1 MQILEIGYHSLLR
14 QDASVSH
21 AAGLPGRL
29 LLLTTEPMRIQAA
42 DICLQA
48 ESGDAVILSAQTPLH
63 ISPAADDLLYDWIL
77 FDAGSDSSFYSAL
90 QIPENTLL
98 RFGDTVFLSVLLE
111 QLCAEFYAAAPKRSE
126 MIECLMKALLIRIA
140 ETGGPIGSQQSAANT
155 DPHYAE
161 LVRLREKIYAN
172 PQEKWSVEMLSSEL
186 NMSRSYFQLIYRET
200 FGMTCI
206 ADVINCKMNRA
217 RELLTS
223 TSYTIS
229 HIAQLC
235 GYDNEEH
242 FMRQFKKNNGVTPTA
257 FRRKHSDLQ
266 SASL

>member
-1 MQILEIGYHSLLR
+1 MQITEIGWRSLLMQGEHVR
-14 QDASVSH
+14 
-21 AAGLPGRL
+21 LPEGAEHTM
-29 LLLTTEPMRIQAA
+29 LLTLHAPA
-42 DICLQA
+42 DITLGTQTVSA
-48 ESGDAVILSAQTPLH
+48 EAGDAVLLREKTPLC
-63 ISPAADDLLYDWIL
+63 ISVPHDDLLYDFVC
-77 FDAGSDSSFYSAL
+77 FDADTDSRFYQAL
-90 QIPENTLL
+90 GIPEN
-98 RFGDTVFLSVLLE
+98 VLLHACDQKYLTVLTE
-111 QLCAEFYAAAPKRSE
+111 QLCAEYYGNSQRRSD
-126 MIECLMKALLIRIA
+126 MLDCLLRALLIWLS
-140 ETGGPIGSQQSAANT
+140 ETGGTVSAKAASST

-172 PQEKWSVEMLSSEL
+172 PQEKWTVEMLCSEV

-217 RELLTS
+217 RDLLTS

-242 FMRQFKKNNGVTPTA
+242 FMRQFKKNNGVTPTVY
-257 FRRKHSDLQ
+257 RREHRE
-266 SASL
+266 

>member
-1 MQILEIGYHSLLR
+1 MQISEIGYHTLLTAG
-14 QDASVSH
+14 DAVTVPD
-21 AAGLPGRL
+21 GMPETL
-29 LLLTTEPMRIQAA
+29 LLLMHAPMELRVSG
-42 DICLQA
+42 A
-48 ESGDAVILSAQTPLH
+48 EMRAEAGDALMVTPQTPLKLT
-63 ISPAADDLLYDWIL
+63 PAEDDLFYD
-77 FDAGSDSSFYSAL
+77 FAVFSAGADESFIRAL

-98 RFGDTVFLSVLLE
+98 RFSDTQFMTVLLE
-111 QLCAEFYAAAPKRSE
+111 QLCAEYYGASPKRSD
-126 MIECLMKALLIRIA
+126 MMDCLMKALLIRIA
-140 ETGGPIGSQQSAANT
+140 ETGGPIVTQNAASNS

-172 PQEKWSVEMLSSEL
+172 PQEKWSVEMLCSEV

-217 RELLTS
+217 RDLLTA

-242 FMRQFKKNNGVTPTA
+242 FMRQFKKNNGVTPTVY
-257 FRRKHSDLQ
+257 RREHRE
-266 SASL
+266 

>member
-1 MQILEIGYHSLLR
+1 MQILEIGYQSLLLR
-14 QDASVSH
+14 EDAVQYPE
-21 AAGLPGRL
+21 GLSGKL
-29 LLLTTEPMRIQAA
+29 LLMTAEPMTLRVGAQQ
-42 DICLQA
+42 LFA
-48 ESGDAVILSAQTPLH
+48 ETGDAVILAAHTPLEFA
-63 ISPAADDLLYDWIL
+63 PAAQDLLYDWML
-77 FDAGSDSSFYSAL
+77 FDTGSDSNFYQAL

-98 RFGDTVFLSVLLE
+98 RFGDTVFLSVLMQ
-111 QLCAEFYAAAPKRSE
+111 QLCAEFYAASAKRSD
-126 MIECLMKALLIRIA
+126 MLDCLTKALLIRIA
-140 ETGGPIGSQQSAANT
+140 ETGGPISAQQAAANN

-172 PQEKWSVEMLSSEL
+172 PQEKWSVEMLCSEV

-217 RELLTS
+217 RDLLTS
-223 TSYTIS
+223 TDYTIS

-242 FMRQFKKNNGVTPTA
+242 FMRQFKKNNGVTPTV
-257 FRRKHSDLQ
+257 FRREHRNG
-266 SASL
+266 

>member
-1 MQILEIGYHSLLR
+1 MHIAEIGYHSLLR
-14 QDASVSH
+14 AGESVRH
-21 AAGLPGRL
+21 ENGLDGTL
-29 LLLTTEPMRIQAA
+29 LLLTRAPMQIQLGMQTM
-42 DICLQA
+42 DA
-48 ESGDAVILSAQTPLH
+48 EAGDAVLIAPQTRFRYT
-63 ISPAADDLLYDWIL
+63 PAGSDLLYDWVL
-77 FDAGSDSSFYSAL
+77 FSFGSDTQFYQAL

-98 RFGDTVFLSVLLE
+98 RFGDTDFLTVLLQ
-111 QLCAEFYAAAPKRSE
+111 QLCAEYYASNPRRSD
-126 MIECLMKALLIRIA
+126 MIDCLLKALLIRIA
-140 ETGGPIGSQQSAANT
+140 ETGGPISTQQGAANS

-172 PQEKWSVEMLSSEL
+172 PQEKWSVEMLCSEV

-217 RELLTS
+217 RDLLTS

-242 FMRQFKKNNGVTPTA
+242 FMRQFKKNNGVTPTVY
-257 FRRKHSDLQ
+257 RREHRV
-266 SASL
+266 

>member
-1 MQILEIGYHSLLR
+1 MHILEIGYHSLLR
-14 QDASVSH
+14 QDDHVSEP
-21 AAGLPGRL
+21 AGMDGKL
-29 LLLTTEPMRIQAA
+29 LLLASAPTDLLAAGQPMHAEP
-42 DICLQA
+42 
-48 ESGDAVILSAQTPLH
+48 GDAVIFTEKTPLR
-63 ISPAADDLLYDWIL
+63 IAPAGEDLLYDWML
-77 FDAGSDSSFYSAL
+77 FAPGSDSSFYQAL

-98 RFGDTVFLSVLLE
+98 RFGDTAFLTVLLE
-111 QLCAEFYAAAPKRSE
+111 QLCAEFYASNAKRSD
-126 MIECLMKALLIRIA
+126 MISCLMKALLIRIA
-140 ETGGPIGSQQSAANT
+140 ETGGPISSQQAAANS
-155 DPHYAE
+155 DPHYPE

-172 PQEKWSVEMLSSEL
+172 PQEKWSVEMLCSEV

-242 FMRQFKKNNGVTPTA
+242 FMRQFKKNNGVTPTV
-257 FRRKHSDLQ
+257 FRREHRE
-266 SASL
+266 

>member
-1 MQILEIGYHSLLR
+1 MQILEIGYQSLLLR
-14 QDASVSH
+14 EDAVQYPE
-21 AAGLPGRL
+21 GLAGRL
-29 LLLTTEPMRIQAA
+29 LLMTAEPMTLRVGTQQ
-42 DICLQA
+42 LRA
-48 ESGDAVILSAQTPLH
+48 ESGDAVILSAHTALEFA
-63 ISPAADDLLYDWIL
+63 PAGHDLLYDWML
-77 FDAGSDSSFYSAL
+77 FDAGSDSNFYQAL

-98 RFGDTVFLSVLLE
+98 RFGDTVFLSVLMQ
-111 QLCAEFYAAAPKRSE
+111 QLCAEFYAASAKRSD
-126 MIECLMKALLIRIA
+126 MLDCLMKALLIRIA
-140 ETGGPIGSQQSAANT
+140 ETGGPISTQQAAANS

-172 PQEKWSVEMLSSEL
+172 PQEKWSVEMLCSEV

-217 RELLTS
+217 RDLLTS
-223 TSYTIS
+223 TGYTIS

-242 FMRQFKKNNGVTPTA
+242 FMRQFKKNNGVTPTV
-257 FRRKHSDLQ
+257 FRREHREG
-266 SASL
+266 

>member
-1 MQILEIGYHSLLR
+1 M
-14 QDASVSH
+14 
-21 AAGLPGRL
+21 
-29 LLLTTEPMRIQAA
+29 
-42 DICLQA
+42 
-48 ESGDAVILSAQTPLH
+48 
-63 ISPAADDLLYDWIL
+63 
-77 FDAGSDSSFYSAL
+77 
-90 QIPENTLL
+90 
-98 RFGDTVFLSVLLE
+98 FLSVLLE
-111 QLCAEFYAAAPKRSE
+111 QLCAEFYAANAKRSE
-126 MIECLMKALLIRIA
+126 MIDCLLKALLIRIA
-140 ETGGPIGSQQSAANT
+140 ETGGPIGSQQTAAST

-172 PQEKWSVEMLSSEL
+172 PQEKWNVEMLCSEV

-217 RELLTS
+217 RDLLAS

-242 FMRQFKKNNGVTPTA
+242 FMRQFKKNNGVTPTV
-257 FRRKHSDLQ
+257 FRREHRT
-266 SASL
+266 

>member
-1 MQILEIGYHSLLR
+1 MHILEIGFQSLLR
-14 QDASVSH
+14 QDETVRHENGFSGA
-21 AAGLPGRL
+21 L
-29 LLLTTEPMRIQAA
+29 LLLTRAPMNITAGGQM
-42 DICLQA
+42 LSA
-48 ESGDAVILSAQTPLH
+48 EAGDAVIIAEKTPLCY
-63 ISPAADDLLYDWIL
+63 AALHGDLLYDWVL
-77 FDAGSDSSFYSAL
+77 FDAGSDRSFYQAL

-98 RFGDTVFLSVLLE
+98 RFGDTAFLSVLLQ
-111 QLCAEFYAAAPKRSE
+111 QLCAEFYASNPKRSE
-126 MIECLMKALLIRIA
+126 MIDCLLKALLIRIA
-140 ETGGPIGSQQSAANT
+140 ETGGPISTQQAASNNV
-155 DPHYAE
+155 PHYAA

-172 PQEKWSVEMLSSEL
+172 PQEKWSVEMLCSEV

-217 RELLTS
+217 RDLLTS

-242 FMRQFKKNNGVTPTA
+242 FMRQFKKNNGVTPTV
-257 FRRKHSDLQ
+257 FRREHRL
-266 SASL
+266 

>member
-1 MQILEIGYHSLLR
+1 MTLR
-14 QDASVSH
+14 LGAQ
-21 AAGLPGRL
+21 
-29 LLLTTEPMRIQAA
+29 TMN
-42 DICLQA
+42 A
-48 ESGDAVILSAQTPLH
+48 EAGDAVIIAAETPLH
-63 ISPAADDLLYDWIL
+63 YTPAGCDLLYDWVL
-77 FDAGSDSSFYSAL
+77 FDDGSDRQFCQAL

-98 RFGDTVFLSVLLE
+98 RFGDTGFLSVLLE
-111 QLCAEFYAAAPKRSE
+111 QLCAEFYASNPKRSE
-126 MIECLMKALLIRIA
+126 MIDCLLKALLIRIA
-140 ETGGPIGSQQSAANT
+140 ETGGPISTQQSAANK

-172 PQEKWSVEMLSSEL
+172 PQEKWTVEMLCSEVS
-186 NMSRSYFQLIYRET
+186 MSRSYFQLIYRET

-217 RELLTS
+217 RDLLTS

-242 FMRQFKKNNGVTPTA
+242 FMRQFKKNNGVTPTV
-257 FRRKHSDLQ
+257 FRREHR
-266 SASL
+266 A